1 MYGSWVLFCDR
12 VEEKA
17 WCRQSSASES
27 WDHKTRSSS
36 YWNISHISIF
46 PKRTCAYAYC
56 YAPKFSAPNVSIQQW
71 YWYYPVA
78 APRCFPEATMNHVV
92 KPKLMIASV
101 ECHSVINISLQ
112 KEYYPQNQAKISSLR
127 SKYNEQIFLSNQKI
141 AIQYLVGLDLL
152 HGIVKLLSLIGGVE
166 PAHIFVRF
174 GFRENLFA
182 MRNSAKPK

>member
-1 MYGSWVLFCDR
+1 
-12 VEEKA
+12 
-17 WCRQSSASES
+17 
-27 WDHKTRSSS
+27 
-36 YWNISHISIF
+36 
-46 PKRTCAYAYC
+46 
-56 YAPKFSAPNVSIQQW
+56 
-71 YWYYPVA
+71 
-78 APRCFPEATMNHVV
+78 MNHVV

-166 PAHIFVRF
+166 PAHYFD
-174 GFRENLFA
+174 
-182 MRNSAKPK
+182 